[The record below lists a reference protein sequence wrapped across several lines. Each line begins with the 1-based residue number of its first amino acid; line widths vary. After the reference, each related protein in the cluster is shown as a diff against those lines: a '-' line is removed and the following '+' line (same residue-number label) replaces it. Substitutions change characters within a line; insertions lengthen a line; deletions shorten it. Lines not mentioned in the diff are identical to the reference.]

1 MHTPEHRQ
9 QLSDAAAVGAPGS
22 DDRIRAVDLVI
33 ERMRAENP
41 GAFHTAESLGDRTFW
56 HAPKHDLPMRGFV
69 TAVIVG

>member
-22 DDRIRAVDLVI
+22 DDRIRAIDLVT

-41 GAFHTAESLGDRTFW
+41 GAFHTAESLAARMFW
-56 HAPKHDLPMRGFV
+56 HQPSHELPMRGFV